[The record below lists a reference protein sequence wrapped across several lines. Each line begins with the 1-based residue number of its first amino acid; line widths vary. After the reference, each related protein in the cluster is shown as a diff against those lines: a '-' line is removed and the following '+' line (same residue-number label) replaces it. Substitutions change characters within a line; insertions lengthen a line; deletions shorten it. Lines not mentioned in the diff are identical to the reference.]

1 MSLPGRIF
9 RIQRSMATFPADDGG
24 SVSPG
29 PYEDD
34 FFEDDLEA
42 EDDLRS
48 EDVFLKHDLEADD
61 IFFKDDTESEYDLE
75 SEHGLEAKDDPQ
87 AVHDDTHPSIKKELA
102 EALDCVQPAGTFA
115 SQGELPFADPQIKV
129 NEVGTIC
136 LPLQESQA
144 RQLMEQAHQAPY
156 GKGNETLVDTAV
168 RNTLELNPDQFEL
181 VNPDWD
187 NYVRQVCASVARDL
201 GVDAPVSAELYKML
215 IYEKGGMFKPHTE

>member
-1 MSLPGRIF
+1 
-9 RIQRSMATFPADDGG
+9 MATSPGDDGG
-24 SVSPG
+24 GVSPG

-48 EDVFLKHDLEADD
+48 EDVFFIDDLEAEDD
-61 IFFKDDTESEYDLE
+61 PRSEDVFFKDDTESEYDLE
-75 SEHGLEAKDDPQ
+75 PAHSLEAKDDPK
-87 AVHDDTHPSIKKELA
+87 AVPKDTHSGIKKELA
-102 EALDCVQPAGTFA
+102 EALDYVQPAGTFA
-115 SQGELPFADPQIKV
+115 SQGELPFIDPQIKV
-129 NEVGTIC
+129 NKVGTIC

-156 GKGNETLVDTAV
+156 GKGSETLVDTAV
-168 RNTLELNPDQFEL
+168 RNTLELNPHQFEL

-187 NYVRQVCASVARDL
+187 NYVRQACTGVARDL

-215 IYEKGGMFKPHTE
+215 IYEKGAMFKPHTE